1 MNNRGKFVILGI
13 LAVAVAA
20 SCFAVYYQYRA
31 QDHAMD
37 LWGKT
42 SARLIAEGP
51 QVEVLLLGD
60 EADAELEESENA
72 PPRVA
77 SGDMAWEVAASKD
90 AVGARGTANVRRAL
104 VMDTTYDWDVAEAPP
119 QPDWKYAM
127 TFSDGR
133 DWATVLFDFDSGQ
146 VALTGSRKTGR
157 LNRMAADDLAQY
169 FAEQLEDASGEQ
181 SKADAPPV
189 EEAAP
194 KEEAAPAADEA
205 SPAANEAAP
214 AAEAEQPVETK
225 AP

>member
-31 QDHAMD
+31 QDHALD
-37 LWGKT
+37 LWGTT

-60 EADAELEESENA
+60 ETDVESEPREDA
-72 PPRVA
+72 PARVE
-77 SGDMAWEVAASKD
+77 SGDMAWTVAASKD

-119 QPDWKYAM
+119 EPEWKYAM

-169 FAEQLEDASGEQ
+169 FAEQLADATGEQ
-181 SKADAPPV
+181 KKDDAPPAV
-189 EEAAP
+189 ETEPKDTAVEAQSAAENAAP
-194 KEEAAPAADEA
+194 PAEA
-205 SPAANEAAP
+205 SPSAETTAP
-214 AAEAEQPVETK
+214 
-225 AP
+225 